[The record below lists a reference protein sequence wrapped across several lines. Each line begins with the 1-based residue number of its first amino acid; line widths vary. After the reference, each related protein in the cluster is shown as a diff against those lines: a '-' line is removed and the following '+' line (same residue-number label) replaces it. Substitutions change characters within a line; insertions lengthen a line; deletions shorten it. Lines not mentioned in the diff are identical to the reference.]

1 MSMYTRR
8 LQVPAEL
15 AVAVRKVER
24 NSARMALTGNKED
37 SGQADTNAL
46 THAAHAQRG
55 PEC

>member
-8 LQVPAEL
+8 LQVPTEL